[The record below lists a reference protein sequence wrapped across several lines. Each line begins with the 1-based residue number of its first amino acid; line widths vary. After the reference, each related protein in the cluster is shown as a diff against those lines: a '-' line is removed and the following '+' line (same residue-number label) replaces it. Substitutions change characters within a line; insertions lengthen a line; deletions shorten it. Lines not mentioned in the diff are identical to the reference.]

1 MAGKDWNDLGQDINR
16 IIQDAV
22 DKSDFSRLND
32 SIQGI
37 LSQTFC
43 GSQKQ
48 NSGSGWEFDLSGSK
62 SEHSQTGSRPQ
73 QKQTSGGSG
82 NAAESRQEAGAS
94 GNRAKQPKAPER
106 ENGTSQQNVSHAGSG
121 SRPQRQQQSQTQGY
135 AYREPVTYG
144 NTAGSYSKKW
154 KKAPYFAGNGKKYG
168 ASAGLLSGGI
178 SLMVV
183 SCVPLAMLIIKA
195 FMGHSSGMAM
205 FISFMVC
212 LAAGIV
218 MTAAGGHRFRMA
230 GRFNRYIRILNGRHY
245 ADIKILAEYS
255 QATEK
260 DILKDIKKMIKKG
273 WFTQGHLDENET
285 CLMVSNEAYRQ
296 YLNTVKNMQIQQQER
311 EARARAEK
319 ARKDRLTPEAAAMLD
334 RGREYIVRI
343 RKSNDAI
350 PGEEISAKIK
360 RIELLVARILQQAEA
375 HPETISD
382 LRRLMDYYLPTT
394 VKLLDAYEELD
405 SQPVQ
410 GENITSS
417 KKEIEKTLDTL
428 NQAFEKLLDDMFRDR
443 AWDVSADISVLETM
457 LAQEGL
463 TENDF
468 GRINV

>member
-43 GSQKQ
+43 GSQKR

-62 SEHSQTGSRPQ
+62 SEYSQTGSRSQ

-82 NAAESRQEAGAS
+82 NAAQSRQEAGSS
-94 GNRAKQPKAPER
+94 GSRVKQTEAPEGG
-106 ENGTSQQNVSHAGSG
+106 NGASQQTAAGAGNG
-121 SRPQRQQQSQTQGY
+121 SRPQREQGH

-144 NTAGSYSKKW
+144 NTAGGYNKKW

-183 SCVPLAMLIIKA
+183 SCVPLVMLIVKA
-195 FMGHSSGMAM
+195 FMGRSSGMAM

-255 QATEK
+255 QTTEK
-260 DILKDIKKMIKKG
+260 DVLKDIKKMIRKG

-360 RIELLVARILQQAEA
+360 RIEILVARILQQAEA
-375 HPETISD
+375 HPETIGD

-410 GENITSS
+410 GDNIASS
-417 KKEIEKTLDTL
+417 KKEIENTLDTL

-468 GRINV
+468 GKINV